1 MNDNERIATWRGWIN
16 VGGPTPWLNKESERF
31 HGVPPYEQGCGWWHG
46 KHGLLAEIYD
56 RMLFVSFLAHL
67 RTVCAIT
74 DSQELSGAVWK
85 VLTATPSQLADA
97 LVATINEA
105 HDVPEI

>member
-16 VGGPTPWLNKESERF
+16 VGGPTPWLNKDSERF

-46 KHGLLAEIYD
+46 KHGLLAEIEK
-56 RMLFVSFLAHL
+56 RGCVISFMSKLTDAIREETTNGTLAWWD
-67 RTVCAIT
+67 VI
-74 DSQELSGAVWK
+74 
-85 VLTATPSQLADA
+85 TATPAQLAA
-97 LVATINEA
+97 AMVKMIEA